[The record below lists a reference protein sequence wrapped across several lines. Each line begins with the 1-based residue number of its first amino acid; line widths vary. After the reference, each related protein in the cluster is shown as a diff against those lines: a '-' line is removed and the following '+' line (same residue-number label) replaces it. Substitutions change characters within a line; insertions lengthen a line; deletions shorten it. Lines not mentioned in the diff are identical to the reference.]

1 MFCDRPSAVTCFPDD
16 CPGTSV
22 MAEDPKLIAQPRA
35 RLGTSECRRLRR
47 DAKVPGNVYGHGEAP
62 LAIFAPADVLIP
74 IVHTGHKVVDLEL
87 DGSSQKAMF
96 REVQWDTFGSHLIH
110 FDLQRVSAD
119 ERVTTEVA
127 VETHGTS
134 PGVLAGGILEIPLH
148 TIRIECPALQIPDR
162 IEVNINSVELGGTIH
177 VSDLKLPPD
186 VEVLNDPDEVVLHVV
201 RPSVAPEAEEGAL
214 GGVEPELVKKPTEAE
229 PTE

>member
-1 MFCDRPSAVTCFPDD
+1 
-16 CPGTSV
+16 
-22 MAEDPKLIAQPRA
+22 MAEDPKLIAQPRT
-35 RLGTSECRRLRR
+35 RLGTAECRRLRH

-62 LAIFAPADVLIP
+62 VAIAVPAEALIP

-87 DGSSQKAMF
+87 NGSSQKAMF

-134 PGVLAGGILEIPLH
+134 PGVLAGGILELPLH

-162 IEVNINSVELGGTIH
+162 IEININNVELGGSIH
-177 VSDLKLPPD
+177 VRDLKVPAD
-186 VEVLNDPDEVVLHVV
+186 VEVLNDPDEIVLHVV
-201 RPSVAPEAEEGAL
+201 KPSAAPEAEETAAGA
-214 GGVEPELVKKPTEAE
+214 VEPELVKKPTDAE

>member
-1 MFCDRPSAVTCFPDD
+1 
-16 CPGTSV
+16 

-35 RLGTSECRRLRR
+35 RLGTAECRRLRS
-47 DAKVPGNVYGHGEAP
+47 DAKVPGNVYGHGEDP
-62 LAIFAPADVLIP
+62 VAIAVPAEALIP
-74 IVHTGHKVVDLEL
+74 IIHTGHKVVDLVL

-96 REVQWDTFGSHLIH
+96 REVQWDTFGNHLMH

-162 IEVNINSVELGGTIH
+162 IEVNINHVELGGSIH
-177 VSDLKLPPD
+177 VRDLKLPAD
-186 VEVLNDPDEVVLHVV
+186 VEVLNDSDEIVLHVV
-201 RPSVAPEAEEGAL
+201 KPSAAPEPEETA
-214 GGVEPELVKKPTEAE
+214 GVEPDLVKKPTEAE